1 MPPKRKAA
9 AGAAAAAAAAG
20 GTGGAAFAGE
30 GGRAYRHC
38 FLQAMMARQYV
49 PESDA
54 KELFRQ
60 ITGATTGEPCPW
72 LPAHCRLPFCALAL
86 HCRRQAPTSSPGC
99 LMFHLYCL
107 YCPPADAMYLHF
119 VAEFNQELTF
129 AQFELRRAKYL
140 VSPAR
145 LPCLAP

>member
-20 GTGGAAFAGE
+20 GAGGAAFAEE

-60 ITGATTGEPCPW
+60 ITGATTGEPCP
-72 LPAHCRLPFCALAL
+72 RLP
-86 HCRRQAPTSSPGC
+86 G
-99 LMFHLYCL
+99 
-107 YCPPADAMYLHF
+107 
-119 VAEFNQELTF
+119 
-129 AQFELRRAKYL
+129 
-140 VSPAR
+140 
-145 LPCLAP
+145 